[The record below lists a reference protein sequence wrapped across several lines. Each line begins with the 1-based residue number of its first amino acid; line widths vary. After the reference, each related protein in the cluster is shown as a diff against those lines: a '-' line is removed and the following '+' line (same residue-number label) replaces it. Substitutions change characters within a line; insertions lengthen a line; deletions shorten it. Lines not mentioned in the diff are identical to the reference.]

1 MAKAERSETMTP
13 RIVIEHSRSKVGY
26 EQDKDVLNVI
36 AARMIDRDYPITEIA
51 KITGLSIEQ
60 VERLK

>member
-1 MAKAERSETMTP
+1 MTP